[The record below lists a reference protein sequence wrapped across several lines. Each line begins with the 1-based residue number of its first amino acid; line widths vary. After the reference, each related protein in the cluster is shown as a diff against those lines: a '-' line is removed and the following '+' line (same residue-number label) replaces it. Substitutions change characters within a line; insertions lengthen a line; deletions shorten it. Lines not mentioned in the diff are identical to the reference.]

1 MVMKVGLFGGTF
13 NPIHS
18 GHLAIATFAR
28 EAFEL
33 DRVMF
38 IPAGQPP
45 HKAREGMAPAH
56 DRYQMTV
63 LATHGDSHLAVSPVE
78 MERKGNS
85 YSVETAEEMQTTFG
99 AAARLFFI
107 VGTDAMVDIV
117 NWERAD
123 ELVKLCEFIVA
134 ARPGS
139 DLRKMAQKYR
149 RRIHVL
155 KAPVFGMSSTDI
167 RQRVREGRSVR
178 YLVPELV
185 GRYIADHRLYLGKG
199 RDGPAG
205 EDSK

>member
-1 MVMKVGLFGGTF
+1 MAMKVGLLGGTF
-13 NPIHS
+13 NPIHF

-78 MERKGNS
+78 MERRGKS
-85 YSVETAEEMQTTFG
+85 YSVETVAEMQGLFG
-99 AAARLFFI
+99 DAAQLFFI

-123 ELVKLCEFIVA
+123 ELVKMCEFIVA
-134 ARPGS
+134 SRPGT
-139 DLRKMAQKYR
+139 DLRKVAQKYR

-155 KAPVFGMSSTDI
+155 KAPVFGIASTDI

-185 GRYIADHRLYLGKG
+185 ERYIAGHRLYLGKG
-199 RDGPAG
+199 RGDLAG
-205 EDSK
+205 GKAK

>member
-1 MVMKVGLFGGTF
+1 MAMKVGLFGGTF
-13 NPIHS
+13 NPIHY

-33 DRVMF
+33 NRVMF
-38 IPAGQPP
+38 IPSGRPP
-45 HKAREGMAPAH
+45 HKTREGMAPAH

-63 LATHGDSHLAVSPVE
+63 LATHGDSHFAVSPVE
-78 MERKGNS
+78 MERRGKS
-85 YSVETAEEMQTTFG
+85 YSVETVEEMLGFFG
-99 AAARLFFI
+99 EAARLFFI

-134 ARPGS
+134 SRPGS
-139 DLRKMAQKYR
+139 DLRKVAQKYR

-155 KAPVFGMSSTDI
+155 KAPIFGMSSTDI
-167 RQRVREGRSVR
+167 RQRVREGRSVH

-185 GRYIADHRLYLGKG
+185 ERYIADHRLYLGRGSG
-199 RDGPAG
+199 RLAG
-205 EDSK
+205 EKTE